1 MPAQEKN
8 WSVVNVRYDGKH
20 ASSTVWHPARS
31 KRPVFRGWVT
41 YDEELPSSL
50 YALTT
55 YVHPKV
61 NPRYFQAQKH
71 LLALQGRD
79 HLWLAGLICTIST
92 GTSAPLF
99 QQSRLLGNSPQIQQI

>member
-1 MPAQEKN
+1 MSQ
-8 WSVVNVRYDGKH
+8 
-20 ASSTVWHPARS
+20 RS
-31 KRPVFRGWVT
+31 KRPILRGWVT

-79 HLWLAGLICTIST
+79 HLWLAGLYMHDID
-92 GTSAPLF
+92 
-99 QQSRLLGNSPQIQQI
+99 